1 MNISKTLTSTFFSIA
16 FATAIGAAT
25 YETAYA
31 AVNAGVSTAVSTS
44 ANATPTAEQFQ
55 IGSMYVEKYA
65 NPQAKGAP
73 VILIPGLSSGGYVWD
88 ETVKQLRA
96 EHELYVITLAGFNGK
111 PALPGA
117 KLPKAK
123 DSLLELIQT
132 QKINQPI
139 LVGHSLGSALS
150 IWFAESHSNLI
161 RGVFAVDGL
170 PVFPGTQNMTLEQRT
185 AMAEAGRR
193 QMASADAKT
202 FSEQQLQYMRMI
214 GLVDQAQAEKIAVR
228 SATSDPVATADY
240 MAELLMMDTRQ
251 DLPKISVPVALV
263 SPYYATDFARMNMS
277 EEAKSAYYMSFVQGI
292 PKLNLVSIKDA
303 RHFVMLDQ
311 PTIFHEKLL
320 SFINQL

>member
-1 MNISKTLTSTFFSIA
+1 MNISKTFTSTFFSIA
-16 FATAIGAAT
+16 FAVAIGVAT

-31 AVNAGVSTAVSTS
+31 ATKLTS
-44 ANATPTAEQFQ
+44 AASATSAPEQFQ
-55 IGSMYVEKYA
+55 VGSMYVEKYA

-73 VILIPGLSSGGYVWD
+73 LILIPGLSSGGYVWD
-88 ETVKQLRA
+88 DTVQQLRA

-111 PALPGA
+111 PALPGT

-123 DSLLELIQT
+123 ASLLELIQT
-132 QKINQPI
+132 QKINHPI

-150 IWFAESHSNLI
+150 LWFAESHSDLI

-185 AMAEAGRR
+185 AMAEASRR
-193 QMASADAKT
+193 QMASADPKT
-202 FSEQQLQYMRMI
+202 FAEQQLQYMRMI
-214 GLVDQAQAEKIAVR
+214 GLVDQTQAEKIAVR

-251 DLPKISVPVALV
+251 DLAKISVPVALV
-263 SPYYATDFARMNMS
+263 SPYYANDFARMNMS

-292 PKLNLVSIKDA
+292 PKLRLISIKDA

-311 PTIFHEKLL
+311 PAIFKQELQ
-320 SFINQL
+320 SFVDQF